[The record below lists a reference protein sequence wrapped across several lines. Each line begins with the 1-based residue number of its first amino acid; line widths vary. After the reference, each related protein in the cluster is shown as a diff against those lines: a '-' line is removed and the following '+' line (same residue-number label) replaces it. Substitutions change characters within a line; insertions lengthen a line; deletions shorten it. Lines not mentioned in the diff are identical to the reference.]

1 MVFSESMKRF
11 SWSTYFLIAS
21 AILLGSTL
29 TNESTGVSAFLNSVL
44 MPLFKN
50 VPVSAFAV
58 IIMLLTVVLTNLCNS
73 FVIGLLLQPVIATF
87 CLASGINSAP
97 VVSMMIL
104 FVLSSAAITPAA
116 SPFAAMLF
124 GNKEWLKSGD
134 IYKYT
139 LIFIAIELIVVM
151 FISLPV
157 ANMLL

>member
-1 MVFSESMKRF
+1 M
-11 SWSTYFLIAS
+11 
-21 AILLGSTL
+21 
-29 TNESTGVSAFLNSVL
+29 